1 MADETLQ
8 FMKKKLLQK
17 LLFLI
22 VASCFVCLSG
32 NAESY
37 QWKNLSMGG
46 GGFVSGLITSKQ
58 EQNLMYCR
66 TDVGGAYKWNAATS
80 TWKPLLDWASATQ
93 SEFYSVESIAIDP
106 HATNKVYMFVGINY
120 FDNGKTAIL
129 KSDDYGQTFTTID
142 VTSQFKAHGNG
153 MGRSNGERLQVDP
166 NLGSTLYVG
175 TRYNGLQK
183 KTNSGTTWTRLNGLN
198 INTTPNGNGISF
210 VLIDPSSG
218 TDGNASQTI
227 YVGVSQYSAVGDNL
241 YKSTDGGNTFNP
253 VTGGPSAFMPQRAV
267 LASNQDL
274 IINYANGSGP
284 YGTNIGTSVEN
295 MDNGGIYKYTPST
308 TA

>member
-175 TRYNGLQK
+175 TRYNGL
-183 KTNSGTTWTRLNGLN
+183 
-198 INTTPNGNGISF
+198 
-210 VLIDPSSG
+210 
-218 TDGNASQTI
+218 
-227 YVGVSQYSAVGDNL
+227 
-241 YKSTDGGNTFNP
+241 
-253 VTGGPSAFMPQRAV
+253 
-267 LASNQDL
+267 
-274 IINYANGSGP
+274 
-284 YGTNIGTSVEN
+284 
-295 MDNGGIYKYTPST
+295 
-308 TA
+308 